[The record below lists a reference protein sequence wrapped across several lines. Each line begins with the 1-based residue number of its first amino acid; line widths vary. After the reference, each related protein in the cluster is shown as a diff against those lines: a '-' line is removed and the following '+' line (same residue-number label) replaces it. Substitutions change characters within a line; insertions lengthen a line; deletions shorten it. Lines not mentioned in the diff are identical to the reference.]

1 MVECVLDESIIG
13 EEGPFPMIVQLNRQI
28 DEPLYLQIKHQIR
41 DLILAGDLPLGSRLP
56 PERTLAESLSVN
68 RTTVSTAYQELAAD
82 GLVVGQVGRGTI
94 VSSTPDDAGYGAV
107 GHRVQPLPW
116 SEYFVAGQGKP
127 DSLVRDLVA
136 LCAREDVIS
145 LAGGV
150 PDPSLY
156 PVEQFAQATDT
167 VLRRHGQSLLQYCPT
182 EGHLP
187 FRETLAELATERG
200 IAAAPENTLVLA
212 GSQQGLDLIARILLD
227 PGDLVLV
234 EVPSYLG
241 ALSLFRQ
248 AGVRLLGVPVDEEG
262 MRTDI
267 LERLLARYR
276 PQLIYTLPTFQ
287 NPSGM
292 VMSTRRRKALL
303 SLAQHYQ
310 VPILEDDPYG
320 EFYFCDPPPP
330 PVKSLDRHG
339 YVIYLSTFSKILFPG
354 IRIGWLVAPR
364 PVVDRLA
371 LAKQH
376 VDLHS
381 STLAQWALDEFIRQG
396 WLHEHLATARQAYF
410 RKCQAMLA
418 ALRDYVPR
426 GLRWNE
432 PAGGFNLWCHLEEG
446 LRSRDLL
453 DQAGQRRVA
462 FIVGE
467 AFHADGGGQEALR
480 LNYSYQ
486 SEGYIREGIR
496 RLGEALDAVQRDA
509 REHPVAQRTAVP
521 PIV

>member
-1 MVECVLDESIIG
+1 
-13 EEGPFPMIVQLNRQI
+13 MITQLNRES

-41 DLILAGDLPLGSRLP
+41 DLILAGDLPLGTRLP
-56 PERTLAESLSVN
+56 PERKLAESLSIN
-68 RTTVSTAYQELAAD
+68 RTTVSTAYQELAAE
-82 GLVVGQVGRGTI
+82 GLVEGQVGRGTI
-94 VSSTPDDAGYGAV
+94 VCSKPYAGGYGAEDYPP
-107 GHRVQPLPW
+107 QPLPW
-116 SEYFVAGQGKP
+116 GEFFVASQGGQ

-136 LCAREDVIS
+136 LCAQEDVIS

-156 PVEQFAQATDT
+156 PVEHFAQATDT
-167 VLRRHGQSLLQYCPT
+167 VLRQHGRNLLQYCPT

-187 FRETLAELATERG
+187 FREILAELAAERG
-200 IAAAPENTLVLA
+200 IAASPDNIMVLS
-212 GSQQGLDLIARILLD
+212 GSQQGLDLVARILLD
-227 PGDLVLV
+227 PGDLVVV

-241 ALSLFRQ
+241 ALSVFRG

-262 MRTDI
+262 IRTDI
-267 LERLLARYR
+267 LERLLARYH

-287 NPSGM
+287 NPSGQ
-292 VMSTRRRKALL
+292 VMSAERRQALL

-320 EFYFCDPPPP
+320 EAYFGDPPPP

-339 YVIYLSTFSKILFPG
+339 HVLYLSTFSKILFPG

-371 LAKQH
+371 LVKQH
-376 VDLHS
+376 ADLHS
-381 STLAQWALDEFIRQG
+381 NTLAQWALAEFIRQG
-396 WLHEHLATARQAYF
+396 WLHEHLAILRQAYPH
-410 RKCQAMLA
+410 KCRAMLA
-418 ALRDYVPR
+418 ALRDFVPQ

-432 PAGGFNLWCHLEEG
+432 PAGGFNLWCHLEDG
-446 LRSRDLL
+446 LRSKDLL
-453 DQAGQRRVA
+453 LEAGRRQVA
-462 FIVGE
+462 FVVGE
-467 AFHADGGGQEALR
+467 AFHADGGGQGALR

-486 SEGYIREGIR
+486 SEGNIREGIR
-496 RLGEALDAVQRDA
+496 RLGEALKALRRD
-509 REHPVAQRTAVP
+509 RGKRQLAQPATVR

>member
-1 MVECVLDESIIG
+1 
-13 EEGPFPMIVQLNRQI
+13 MIVQLDRED

-41 DLILAGDLPLGSRLP
+41 DLILAGDLPPGTRLP
-56 PERTLAESLSVN
+56 AERKLATSLGVN

-82 GLVVGQVGRGTI
+82 GLVEGQVGRGT
-94 VSSTPDDAGYGAV
+94 VVCASPDTH
-107 GHRVQPLPW
+107 GHGTEDYASQPLPW
-116 SEYFVAGQGKP
+116 GEFFVTGQGAH

-136 LCAREDVIS
+136 LCARRDVIS

-150 PDPSLY
+150 PDPDLY
-156 PVEQFAQATDT
+156 PVEPFAQATDT

-187 FRETLAELATERG
+187 FRETLAELAAERG
-200 IAAAPENTLVLA
+200 IVASPANILVLA
-212 GSQQGLDLIARILLD
+212 GSQQGLDLVARILVE

-241 ALSLFRQ
+241 ALGVFRE
-248 AGVRLLGVPVDEEG
+248 AGARLLGVPVDEEG

-267 LERLLARYR
+267 LERLLARHR

-287 NPSGM
+287 NPSGH
-292 VMSTRRRKALL
+292 VMSADRRHALV

-320 EFYFCDPPPP
+320 EVYFDDPPPP
-330 PVKSLDRHG
+330 PVKSFDRHG
-339 YVIYLSTFSKILFPG
+339 HVIYLSTFSKILFPG

-371 LAKQH
+371 LRKQH
-376 VDLHS
+376 ADLHS
-381 STLAQWALDEFIRQG
+381 NTLAQWALDEFIRQG
-396 WLHEHLATARQAYF
+396 CLHEHLATVRQAYPH
-410 RKCQAMLA
+410 KCRAMLA
-418 ALRDYVPR
+418 ALRDHVPR

-432 PAGGFNLWCHLEEG
+432 PAGGFNLWCHLEQG

-453 DQAGQRRVA
+453 VEAGQRHVA
-462 FIVGE
+462 FVAGE
-467 AFHADGGGQEALR
+467 AFHADGGGQDALR

-486 SEGYIREGIR
+486 SGRNIHEGIR
-496 RLGEALDAVQRDA
+496 RLGEALRALRQDQGA
-509 REHPVAQRTAVP
+509 RPAAQGAATR